1 MGGMTLPDFTALC
14 PVCHCGTEDTCPDC
28 GGFQLTPRTAAALW
42 ARCQLLGDGAYN
54 DIETHG
60 DNPVDPDEAWIVF
73 SDFPRIT
80 WRQTSA
86 WRRQCAR
93 AFDDLAGDLAA
104 GHWPLPTCP
113 AEEMALHLA
122 VQANQELDDEW
133 LEQILTTM
141 RSDPGD
147 EDRDG
152 VTDALFQDTDI
163 LGLFDPA
170 LDGIEDPNSD
180 ANAYFQIGDYR
191 PPAWFHTFRNMKPR
205 DEQRGLRR

>member
-1 MGGMTLPDFTALC
+1 M
-14 PVCHCGTEDTCPDC
+14 
-28 GGFQLTPRTAAALW
+28 AAALW

-141 RSDPGD
+141 RTTRRWMASRIRIPTPTPISRSGTT
-147 EDRDG
+147 
-152 VTDALFQDTDI
+152 VHQ
-163 LGLFDPA
+163 LGFIPF
-170 LDGIEDPNSD
+170 G
-180 ANAYFQIGDYR
+180 
-191 PPAWFHTFRNMKPR
+191 T
-205 DEQRGLRR
+205 